1 MNEKL
6 TSSELQRILGAYN
19 DISTKKFWDDESAR
33 VLYADTDKNTV
44 YDNLTPLETE
54 EATIYYI
61 TDLME
66 YWAVI

>member
-1 MNEKL
+1 MTEKV

-19 DISTKKFWDDESAR
+19 DISTKKFWDDESSR
-33 VLYADTDKNTV
+33 VLYADIDKSTV
-44 YDNLTPLETE
+44 YNNLTPLETE
-54 EATIYYI
+54 GATIYYI

>member
-1 MNEKL
+1 MAEKV
-6 TSSELQRILGAYN
+6 TSSELQRILGAYD
-19 DISTKKFWDDESAR
+19 DISTKKFWDDESGR
-33 VLYADTDKNTV
+33 VLYADTDKSTV
-44 YDNLTPLETE
+44 YNNLTPLETE

>member
-1 MNEKL
+1 MVEKV
-6 TSSELQRILGAYN
+6 TSSELQDILGAYN
-19 DISTKKFWDDESAR
+19 SIDTKKFWDDESER

-44 YDNLTPLETE
+44 CDNLTPLETE